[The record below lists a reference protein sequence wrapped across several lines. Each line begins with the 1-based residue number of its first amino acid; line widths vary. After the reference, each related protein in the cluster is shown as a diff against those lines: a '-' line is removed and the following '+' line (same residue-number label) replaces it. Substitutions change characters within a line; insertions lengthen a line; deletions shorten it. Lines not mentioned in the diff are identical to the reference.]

1 VVDGKPQTSRM
12 TSAAADGGPVS
23 LRDEGR
29 VRVLRALQESGHCSR
44 TDLISRT
51 GLSRAT
57 VAALVADLIACGV
70 VEEGGD
76 LNDGSRRAGRP
87 AQSLSIVA
95 SAAYA
100 VALDIGHQHVRA
112 ALCDARGTPVWERA
126 VAVDVD
132 HTPTQTLDLAADLVR
147 EALHG
152 KEIPHERVLGLGVGI
167 ACPVHTSDETLYAE
181 DIMSDW
187 VGVRPAR
194 ELAER
199 TGLTT
204 RLVNDANAGALAE
217 WLYGA
222 GRNCD
227 DMIYV
232 RLSAGI
238 GAGIVSDG
246 RLLTGG
252 HGLAGEI
259 GHLQV
264 EPAGRVCRCGNRGCL
279 ETIASPVAIADL
291 LSRSW
296 NRPVDTDDMFHL
308 LQAGNHGAQRA
319 IEDAGDVVGK
329 CIAAMVTLV
338 DPDLVV
344 LGGELAAAGE
354 TLFEPVRRTIR
365 RHVMPQAARNL
376 RLVAGELGDRAAV
389 RGAAGVVIARAPD
402 VLALASAGQPRTAS
416 AG

>member
-1 VVDGKPQTSRM
+1 VVAGKPRTPRT
-12 TSAAADGGPVS
+12 TSATAGGGPVN

-29 VRVLRALQESGHCSR
+29 VRVLRTLQESGHCSR
-44 TDLISRT
+44 TDLIGRT

-70 VEEGGD
+70 VEERGE

-100 VALDIGHQHVRA
+100 AALDIGHLHVRA

-126 VAVDVD
+126 AAVDVD
-132 HTPTQTLDLAADLVR
+132 HTPTQTLDLAADLLQ
-147 EALHG
+147 EALRS
-152 KEIPHERVLGLGVGI
+152 KNIPHERVLGLGVGI
-167 ACPVHTSDETLYAE
+167 ACPVDKSNDMLYAE
-181 DIMSDW
+181 GIMADW
-187 VGVRPAR
+187 VGVLPAH
-194 ELAER
+194 ELTER
-199 TGLTT
+199 MGLTT

-217 WLYGA
+217 RLYGA

-227 DMIYV
+227 NMIYV

-238 GAGIVSDG
+238 GAGIVADG

-252 HGLAGEI
+252 NGLAGEI

-264 EPAGRVCRCGNRGCL
+264 EPTGRVCRCGNRGCL
-279 ETIASPVAIADL
+279 ETVASPVAVADL
-291 LSRSW
+291 LARSW
-296 NRPVDTDDMFHL
+296 NRPVDTDDLFRL
-308 LQAGNHGAQRA
+308 LHAGNHGAQRA
-319 IEDAGDVVGK
+319 IEDAGDTIGK
-329 CIAAMVTLV
+329 CIASMVTLF
-338 DPDLVV
+338 DPERIV

-354 TLFEPVRRTIR
+354 TLFEPVRRSIR
-365 RHVMPQAARNL
+365 RHVMPPAAKTL

-389 RGAAGVVIARAPD
+389 RGAAAVVLAKAPD
-402 VLALASAGQPRTAS
+402 MLALTSTGQPRTS
-416 AG
+416 SPD